1 MSDSERSSH
10 KSEHKHEGGYVLGH
24 GGHGLAEAEH
34 LGHHAHR
41 LHLLAHGMEA
51 GAHAKEFVK
60 HAEAARKLLKTVG
73 QMGYDIRRMKRGVAA
88 LENAAKQ
95 GGRVGA
101 KAMARLSKAKQA
113 LALAEEEY
121 WFERGLVGEATTV
134 IHEYKVAQSAVRGA
148 ALVKLGQAAAR
159 LETALGA
166 SRVGRVLLTTGKV
179 TSSKP
184 FVNGLVVIGAGLE
197 AVASYADSTAET
209 TTGKAVNAVLG
220 GVSVGILMKQ
230 PVAALGD
237 VFLPTGYKL
246 SEVYHGGAGA
256 VTAIGEGVLKWDTK
270 AMDAFHKRSME
281 GHYGKV
287 MQAASEAGEYWSEK
301 GISGGFR
308 EFAEAVRWWVGH

>member
-1 MSDSERSSH
+1 MSDSETSSH
-10 KSEHKHEGGYVLGH
+10 KSEHKHEGGYVVGH
-24 GGHGLAEAEH
+24 GGHGLAEAGH
-34 LGHHAHR
+34 LAHHAHR
-41 LHLLAHGMEA
+41 LHLLAE
-51 GAHAKEFVK
+51 GAHGIHKAHEYVT
-60 HAEAARKLLKTVG
+60 HAEAARKFLKTVG

-95 GGRVGA
+95 GGQVGA

-121 WFERGLVGEATTV
+121 WFERGLLGAATTV
-134 IHEYKVAQSAVRGA
+134 IHEYKVAQSAVKGA

-159 LETALGA
+159 LEPALRA

-179 TSSKP
+179 TSSKL
-184 FVNGLVVIGAGLE
+184 FVKGLVVIGAGLE
-197 AVASYADSTAET
+197 GVASYTDSTAET
-209 TTGKAVNAVLG
+209 QTGKVVNAVLG
-220 GVSVGILMKQ
+220 GVSGGILMKQ
-230 PVAALGD
+230 PVVALGD
-237 VFLPTGYKL
+237 AFLPTGYKL

-270 AMDAFHKRSME
+270 AMDAFHKRSIE

-308 EFAEAVRWWVGH
+308 EFSDAVRWWVSH